1 VYLQHSPYDY
11 GAKFNMLDSNQNTVD
26 FRAQADQ
33 MMQLIEAKLE
43 MNQRM
48 IALEF
53 MVLKFKTLFEQGVAS
68 GRRYER
74 EGVYPY
80 KSLGDQSF

>member
-1 VYLQHSPYDY
+1 MLQS
-11 GAKFNMLDSNQNTVD
+11 GSNSVD

-43 MNQRM
+43 SHQRM

-80 KSLGDQSF
+80 QSFGADSF

>member
-1 VYLQHSPYDY
+1 MGAMFTMLQS
-11 GAKFNMLDSNQNTVD
+11 DSNAID

-33 MMQLIEAKLE
+33 MMQLIETKLDSNE
-43 MNQRM
+43 RM

-80 KSLGDQSF
+80 ESLANSLF

>member
-1 VYLQHSPYDY
+1 
-11 GAKFNMLDSNQNTVD
+11 MLESNSNTVD
-26 FRAQADQ
+26 FRAQAEQ

-43 MNQRM
+43 SQQRM

-53 MVLKFKTLFEQGVAS
+53 MVLKFKTLFEQGVAG

-80 KSLGDQSF
+80 QFFSKDAF

>member
-1 VYLQHSPYDY
+1 MERSLMLQ
-11 GAKFNMLDSNQNTVD
+11 ANSNTID

-33 MMQLIEAKLE
+33 MLQLVEAKLDS
-43 MNQRM
+43 NQRM

-80 KSLGDQSF
+80 QSFGEESF